1 VYVETIQIKPLC
13 DLQEMYPVVELQK
26 VYWGQDSEALV
37 PAHMLF
43 TIAVYGGHVLAA
55 LDGERMVGVLI
66 GLLGMQPDDSMRS
79 GARRILIASKRMVV
93 LPEYRGRGIGYQL
106 KLAQRQIALEQGVPL
121 VAWTFDPLTA
131 ANAHLN
137 LHKLGC
143 VSRKY
148 LENYYG
154 TEESGHTGLVTLGAS
169 DRLMVEW
176 WVAHPRI
183 EEHLNGMR
191 RALGLKE
198 HLEAGAVIVNPT
210 HTVGDRPHVP
220 DDFRNPKGAA
230 ALLEIPVAYDVIIE
244 DDPMLA
250 AAWREHTRSAFGHLL
265 AESYTVTDFL
275 RQEHEGRDRAFYV
288 MSYNTGLES
297 D

>member
-1 VYVETIQIKPLC
+1 VETVQIKPLH

-26 VYWGQDSEALV
+26 VYWGEDSEALV

-66 GLLGMQPDDSMRS
+66 GLLGMQPNDSVRP

-106 KLAQRQIALEQGVPL
+106 KLAQRQIALKQSVPL

-131 ANAHLN
+131 ANAYLN
-137 LHKLGC
+137 LHKLGA
-143 VSRKY
+143 VSRTY

-154 TEESGHTGLVTLGAS
+154 TEEIGHTGLVTLGAS

-176 WVAHPRI
+176 WIAHPRT
-183 EEHLNGMR
+183 EEHLNGSR
-191 RALGLKE
+191 PELRLDQL
-198 HLEAGAVIVNPT
+198 LEAGAVIVNPT
-210 HTVGDRPHVP
+210 YTAGGQPHP
-220 DDFRNPKGAA
+220 SDDLRNPTGAM
-230 ALLEIPVAYDVIIE
+230 ALVEIPVAYNAIIK
-244 DDPMLA
+244 DDPTLA
-250 AAWREHTRSAFGHLL
+250 TAWREHTRSAFQYLL
-265 AESYTVTDFL
+265 AEGYTTTDFV

-288 MSYNTGLES
+288 MSYNTGSEF